1 MFRTMNET
9 KQIEIE
15 GVQFTIQVI
24 KRKIFRKLTSE
35 LAQAKLEVAGFDEAL
50 TKEKLDQI
58 QKEKPQ
64 EFFRATSKLS
74 EVYFDF
80 VRYGTLGH
88 KDFKASNG
96 QEIPFV
102 KDGEAV
108 SEETLDHYD
117 LNGFILKLGTEVMAF
132 NTLSEAERKNS

>member
-9 KQIEIE
+9 KLIEVE
-15 GVQFTIQVI
+15 GVEFTLQVI
-24 KRKIFRKLTSE
+24 PRRIFRRIISE

-50 TKEKLDQI
+50 TKEKLDQL

-74 EVYFDF
+74 DVYFDF
-80 VRYGTLGH
+80 VRHGVSSH
-88 KDFKASNG
+88 KGFKTSG
-96 QEIPFV
+96 GEEIPFK
-102 KDGEAV
+102 KDGETV

-117 LNGFILKLGTEVMAF
+117 LNGLILKLGTEVMGF

>member
-15 GVQFTIQVI
+15 GVEFTVRVI
-24 KRKIFRKLTSE
+24 PRRIFRRLISE
-35 LAQAKLEVAGFDEAL
+35 LAQAKLEVAGFDETL
-50 TKEKLDQI
+50 TKERLDQI

-80 VRYGTLGH
+80 ARYGISSH
-88 KDFKASNG
+88 KGFKTTSG
-96 QEIPFV
+96 EEIPFK
-102 KDGEAV
+102 KDGDV
-108 SEETLDHYD
+108 ISEETLDHYD
-117 LNGFILKLGTEVMAF
+117 LNGFILKLGTEAMNF